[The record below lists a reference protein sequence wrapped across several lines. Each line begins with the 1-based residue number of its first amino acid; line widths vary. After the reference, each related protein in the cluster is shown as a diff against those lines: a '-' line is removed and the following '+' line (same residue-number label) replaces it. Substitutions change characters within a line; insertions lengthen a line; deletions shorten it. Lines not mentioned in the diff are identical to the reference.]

1 MKIPKQRIAR
11 GTSLLLSA
19 VLTFSL
25 FSGTMPVYAQE
36 SEPAGVVA
44 EDGPTQYSEDGVPE
58 NADSSDNS
66 ENGQDSAKEAPEASS
81 ADNQDEQAP
90 STASDKNEQTAESS
104 TGAGQNTIV
113 AESSSEA
120 SQNDQENTN
129 LNSSENSSDQ
139 LQNSSDANE
148 IQITTVYTT
157 DSSDAAVTDT
167 SAGLIVTTDAVSQ
180 ISSSEDI
187 VISSGSAAVST
198 DDAVDADQTSNE
210 ITNADSTMEDAQ
222 IAAVSSDE
230 TTGVSSASTEQ
241 AADASSVLADQNT
254 NDKNSEFASSSEP
267 ASTTVYTAQARRMMA
282 AKKTANETGN
292 VTIVST
298 NIPTMT
304 ETETYSFEP
313 LIATVPLYWNYLWT
327 VSTNGRVIYNESMG
341 TVSTYK
347 TTYQVDVSDAEI
359 ITYTAYVI
367 TRVVAGNTIFIFTD
381 PQNADSSFATNGMAT
396 KTRISY
402 ETTVCIPFFYSDHL
416 QYQPV
421 GEYTEIHTD
430 TLVPVLT
437 SAYDKD
443 KYSSY
448 CAVFTVETRWS
459 TTEVDLVLMHFSYSY
474 TLTRTVGFDRD
485 GKVTGIISY
494 IDYFYDLSQSNT
506 RMEDPWG
513 AFSCT
518 VKPVTYGWLV
528 TYTQTQTNLGTESRY
543 RITDPFYTQIAPDH
557 SMISSMLIHGRP
569 SDTDDIFIST
579 TIYNVWDRPWDRYYS
594 YSYTS
599 YSLTESEYV
608 SCYVT
613 NDSTRYFRTD
623 FAAQSGWTWVKVYQY
638 DFYPL
643 NTSNWRV
650 SYVYQ
655 TFTRDANGQY
665 SLTPYTTTYING
677 ITDRESYASADG
689 TTYYQYYDTTARV
702 EAWQTHSGWYIST
715 ALRARIGH
723 WVKITTYT
731 NSTITTTYST
741 IETTVPTDSSGTTE
755 STVSTTPG
763 TSSTTVPSSSEETT
777 VTTHHH
783 SHHTD
788 QSETTTPNTTS
799 FNLPTTTTYPVEN
812 MVLKSVEAPKPI
824 PVSTTEEQLVLAARK
839 SEAAPQGGGHAV
851 GTGDE
856 SQMYLNLM
864 ILLSSAAALC
874 IWLAAMRKRST
885 R

>member
-157 DSSDAAVTDT
+157 D
-167 SAGLIVTTDAVSQ
+167 
-180 ISSSEDI
+180 SEDI

-359 ITYTAYVI
+359 ITY
-367 TRVVAGNTIFIFTD
+367 
-381 PQNADSSFATNGMAT
+381 NGMAT

-459 TTEVDLVLMHFSYSY
+459 TTEVDSVLMHFSYSY

-518 VKPVTYGWLV
+518 VEPVTYGWLV
-528 TYTQTQTNLGTESRY
+528 TYTQTQTNLGTQSRY

-579 TIYNVWDRPWDRYYS
+579 TIYNVWDRPWDYSYASYRYYS

-599 YSLTESEYV
+599 YSLTESEYGYW
-608 SCYVT
+608 YVT
-613 NDSTRYFRTD
+613 NDSTTYCRTD

-702 EAWQTHSGWYIST
+702 EAWKTHSGWYIST

>member
-313 LIATVPLYWNYLWT
+313 LIATVPIYWNYLWT
-327 VSTNGRVIYNESMG
+327 VSTNGRVIYNESKG

-359 ITYTAYVI
+359 I
-367 TRVVAGNTIFIFTD
+367 
-381 PQNADSSFATNGMAT
+381 TNGMAT

-459 TTEVDLVLMHFSYSY
+459 STKVDSVLMHFSYSN

-485 GKVTGIISY
+485 GKVIGIISY

-579 TIYNVWDRPWDRYYS
+579 TIYNVWDRPWDRYRCYS

-613 NDSTRYFRTD
+613 NDSTRNFRTV

-638 DFYPL
+638 VYPL

-677 ITDRESYASADG
+677 ITDRESYSSADG

-702 EAWQTHSGWYIST
+702 EAAWQTHSGWYIST